1 MIWYMYN
8 TEEYSD
14 FTITYQVAVVVQQKS
29 VAEWSAVV
37 WSLVEWSVVE
47 WSVVEQVWWGLKRHQ
62 LSFNRRTPVSF
73 MTEYTVG
80 NMIVRK
86 IAIEMNDSTR
96 S

>member
-37 WSLVEWSVVE
+37 WSVVE
-47 WSVVEQVWWGLKRHQ
+47 WSVVEQVWWGLKTHQ

-80 NMIVRK
+80 KMIVRK